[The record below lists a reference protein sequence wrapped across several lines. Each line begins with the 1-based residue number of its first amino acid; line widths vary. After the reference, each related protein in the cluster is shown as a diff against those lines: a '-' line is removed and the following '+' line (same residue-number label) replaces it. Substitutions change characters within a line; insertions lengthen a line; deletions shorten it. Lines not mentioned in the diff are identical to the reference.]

1 MQQTKQAFLFSLAFY
16 IVAILSFLFKM
27 GFAPILLSIALLL
40 SLLWVVLVLLEI
52 MRSTRISNGER
63 MMLSLFI
70 IVLNIF
76 GGIVYFSFLRK
87 SVIGVSETTKK

>member
-70 IVLNIF
+70 IVLNII
-76 GGIVYFSFLRK
+76 GG
-87 SVIGVSETTKK
+87 

>member
-70 IVLNIF
+70 IVLNII